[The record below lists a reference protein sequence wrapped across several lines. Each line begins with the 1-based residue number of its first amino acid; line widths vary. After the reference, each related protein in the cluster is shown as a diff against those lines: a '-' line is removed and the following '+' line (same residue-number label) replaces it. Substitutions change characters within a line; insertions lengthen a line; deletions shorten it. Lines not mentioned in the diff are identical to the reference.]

1 MFCSL
6 AHCSALLCNSKT
18 NVFAGA
24 PPTCSPSS
32 HQPWPTES
40 TLKLRVQDPVRRQ
53 FRQPYTSALNQ
64 YYNQKHPL
72 HLKEHTNIHHS
83 NPTLHIITRFMTPF
97 FGLSYCHYYEILELG
112 PLTYNVSHGGGS
124 TGVHPF
130 SCNSPNLPAPD
141 TQITNTDGRAICQ
154 TCVTR
159 WVGRGR
165 VGIKCCFNTHVRLIR
180 PAIHK
185 KSQQYDFE
193 KNILMFMPN

>member
-1 MFCSL
+1 MLSL
-6 AHCSALLCNSKT
+6 L
-18 NVFAGA
+18 
-24 PPTCSPSS
+24 PP
-32 HQPWPTES
+32 PWPTES
-40 TLKLRVQDPVRRQ
+40 TLKLRVQDPVRRH

-64 YYNQKHPL
+64 YYNILHPHFFQAQLKKYNQKHPL

-83 NPTLHIITRFMTPF
+83 NPTLHITTMYMTPF
-97 FGLSYCHYYEILELG
+97 FGLSFCHYYGIFELG

-165 VGIKCCFNTHVRLIR
+165 VGIKCFFNIHVRLIR
-180 PAIHK
+180 PAIYK
-185 KSQQYDFE
+185 KSK
-193 KNILMFMPN
+193 KNMV